1 MPKVTPFASIASD
14 ATVPTSGAYS
24 ISIVCMHTHIACTH
38 THTHT
43 HTRMC
48 HAISLALLLAIAA
61 ALSARHFA
69 LDALERLACKYMH
82 MYMHA

>member
-1 MPKVTPFASIASD
+1 MPKVTPFASLASD

-24 ISIVCMHTHIACTH
+24 ISIVCMYAHIAC

-48 HAISLALLLAIAA
+48 HAISLALLLVYRAV